1 MVGGENDDDA
11 GRTAR
16 DGIVYLMR
24 FIIGITCFLKYFL
37 QQFIMGTMLPRLVP
51 NHLLH
56 WLQLRGL
63 LVL

>member
-11 GRTAR
+11 GRTAN

-24 FIIGITCFLKYFL
+24 FIIVITCFLKYFL
-37 QQFIMGTMLPRLVP
+37 QQFIMGTMLPKLVP